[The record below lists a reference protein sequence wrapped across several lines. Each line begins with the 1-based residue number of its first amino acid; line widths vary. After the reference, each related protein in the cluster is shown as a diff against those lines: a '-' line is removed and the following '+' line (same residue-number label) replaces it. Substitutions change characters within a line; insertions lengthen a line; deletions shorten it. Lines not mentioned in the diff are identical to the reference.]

1 MGSNRIFSIFVSI
14 SSALLIVLAVSIFA
28 VRLHTNSVSIQNKAS
43 EDVKV
48 RVKILLDN
56 VWLEK
61 DFKGELH
68 VGDIVSSLRSEQ
80 IGTILSF
87 DTRSVT
93 ARLDLKNSN
102 TVLKPGAQIKLMGDS
117 AVISGTILNVE
128 QDF

>member
-1 MGSNRIFSIFVSI
+1 MDSNRIFSIFVSI

-43 EDVKV
+43 EYVKV

>member
-43 EDVKV
+43 EYVKV

>member
-1 MGSNRIFSIFVSI
+1 MDSNRIFSIFVSI

-43 EDVKV
+43 EYVKV

-102 TVLKPGAQIKLMGDS
+102 TVLKPGTQIKLMGDS

>member
-28 VRLHTNSVSIQNKAS
+28 VRLNTNSVSIQNKAS

>member
-102 TVLKPGAQIKLMGDS
+102 TVLKPGTQIKLMGDS

>member
-28 VRLHTNSVSIQNKAS
+28 VRLHTNSVSIQNKVS

-102 TVLKPGAQIKLMGDS
+102 TVLKPGTQIKLMGDS

>member
-28 VRLHTNSVSIQNKAS
+28 VRLHTNSVSIQNKVS